1 MRGAFSEAPR
11 FERELIYMKKI
22 AIITGASSGI
32 GRKFAETLST
42 HGKYDELWVIARN
55 AQKLEELKD
64 VVPFPVRAVPMDLG
78 DPKSAD
84 EFKALLE
91 SENPEISI
99 LINCSGY
106 GKFDAV
112 KNLTLEENLG
122 MIDLNCRA
130 LTALTCLS
138 LPYMNRG
145 SEIMQIASVAA
156 FQPIPYINVY
166 GATKAFVL
174 NFSRALGSE
183 LKKEG
188 IRVLAVCPFWT
199 KTAFFD
205 RAVKA
210 DEDAVVKKYVA
221 MYESDFIV
229 KKAWHTLEK
238 TKKDYVVPGFK
249 AKAQVLL
256 VKIMPHSFVMWFWK
270 KQQKLK

>member
-1 MRGAFSEAPR
+1 
-11 FERELIYMKKI
+11 MKKI

-32 GRKFAETLST
+32 GRKFVETLSS
-42 HGKYDELWVIARN
+42 HGKYDEVWVIARN
-55 AQKLEELKD
+55 AQRLEELKE
-64 VVPFPVRAVPMDLG
+64 VIEYPVKAIPMDLA

-84 EFKALLE
+84 EFKVLLE
-91 SENPEISI
+91 TEKPEIGI

-106 GKFDAV
+106 GKFDAAS
-112 KNLTLEENLG
+112 NLTLEENLG

-138 LPYMNRG
+138 LPYMRRG
-145 SEIMQIASVAA
+145 SEIVQIASVAA
-156 FQPIPYINVY
+156 FQPIPYIGVY
-166 GATKAFVL
+166 GASKAFVL
-174 NFSRALGSE
+174 SFSRAIGSE

-188 IRVLAVCPFWT
+188 IRVLSVCPFWT

-205 RAVKA
+205 RAVKS
-210 DEDAVVKKYVA
+210 DKDAVVKKYVA
-221 MYESDFIV
+221 MYDSAFIV
-229 KKAWHTLEK
+229 KKAWKTLEK

-270 KQQKLK
+270 KQQKIR

>member
-1 MRGAFSEAPR
+1 
-11 FERELIYMKKI
+11 MKKI

-32 GRKFAETLST
+32 GRKFAETLAS
-42 HGKYDELWVIARN
+42 HGTYDEVWVIARN
-55 AQKLEELKD
+55 AQRLEELKD
-64 VVPFPVRAVPMDLG
+64 VVPFPVRAVPMDLA
-78 DPKSAD
+78 DPKSTD
-84 EFKALLE
+84 EFRALLE
-91 SENPEISI
+91 REKPEISI

-112 KNLTLEENLG
+112 TNLTLEENLG
-122 MIDLNCRA
+122 MVDLNCRA

-138 LPYMNRG
+138 LPYMKRG

-183 LKKEG
+183 LKKDG

-238 TKKDYVVPGFK
+238 TKKDYVVPGCK